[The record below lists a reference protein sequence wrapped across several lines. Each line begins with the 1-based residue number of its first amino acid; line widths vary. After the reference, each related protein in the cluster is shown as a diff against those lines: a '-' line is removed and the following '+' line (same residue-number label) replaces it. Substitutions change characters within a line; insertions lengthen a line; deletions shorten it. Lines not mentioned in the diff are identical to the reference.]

1 MTVPPTPLQKLG
13 KAYLK
18 REDQNLTGSV
28 KDRALPVQIQNLE
41 KQGFKK
47 AVISS
52 SGNAAISAIHFCQPK
67 NINLDIFLSPK
78 IDSKKRKKIEE
89 LTPNLHF
96 SPTPIKEAF
105 RFSKK
110 ENAYLLRQSTDP
122 SALKGYQNLG
132 EEICHQLPQVSAI
145 FFPVG
150 SGTTLLGTSL
160 GISESSSPAI
170 KFFAV
175 QPASHSPIAS
185 IFDPNVKKEEESS
198 TDALSVKFLPLKEK
212 IIKTIS
218 ESNGDAFVIS
228 EKKLQKARLILEKN
242 NIFTSFEGALAY
254 AGYKKAK
261 SLKIKL
267 GDNPVIILTGQKH

>member
-1 MTVPPTPLQKLG
+1 MTALTPLQKFG
-13 KAYLK
+13 KVYLK

-41 KQGFKK
+41 RQGFKK

-52 SGNAAISAIHFCQPK
+52 SGNAALSAIHFCQPK
-67 NINLDIFLSPK
+67 NIKLDIFLSTK
-78 IDSKKRKKIEE
+78 IDPKKRKKIEE
-89 LTPNLHF
+89 LTSSIHF
-96 SPTPIKEAF
+96 SKTPIKEAF

-122 SALKGYQNLG
+122 SALEGYQDLG
-132 EEICHQLPQVSAI
+132 KEIRRQLPQVTAI

-150 SGTTLLGTSL
+150 SGTTLLGTYQ
-160 GISESSSPAI
+160 GIFKSCPDTV

-175 QPASHSPIAS
+175 QPASHAPIAS
-185 IFDPNVKKEEESS
+185 IFDPNVKKERKSS
-198 TDALSVKFLPLKEK
+198 TSALSVKFLPLKEK
-212 IIKTIS
+212 IIEAIS
-218 ESNGDAFVIS
+218 KSNGDAFVIS

-242 NIFTSFEGALAY
+242 DISTSLEGALSY

-261 SLKIKL
+261 GLKIKL
-267 GDNPVIILTGQKH
+267 GSNPLVILTGQKHQ

>member
-1 MTVPPTPLQKLG
+1 MTALPLQKFG

-28 KDRALPVQIQNLE
+28 KDRALPAQIESLE
-41 KQGFKK
+41 RQGFKK

-52 SGNAAISAIHFCQPK
+52 SGNAAISAIHFCQQK
-67 NINLDIFLSPK
+67 NINLDIFLSTK
-78 IDSKKRKKIEE
+78 IDPKKRRKIEE
-89 LTPNLHF
+89 LAQNTHF
-96 SPTPIKEAF
+96 TKTPIKEAF

-122 SALKGYQNLG
+122 SALKGYQDLG
-132 EEICHQLPQVSAI
+132 KELCDQLPQISSI

-150 SGTTLLGTSL
+150 SGTTLLGTYR
-160 GISESSSPAI
+160 GISESRSGTI

-175 QPASHSPIAS
+175 QPASHAPIAS
-185 IFDPNVKKEEESS
+185 IFDPNIKKEEKTS

-212 IIKTIS
+212 VIKAIS
-218 ESNGDAFVIS
+218 ETNGDALVIS

-242 NIFTSFEGALAY
+242 DIFTSFEGALAY

-267 GDNPVIILTGQKH
+267 GPNPVVILTGQKHQ